1 MSDTPIGDAR
11 FHRDIFSV
19 RPTPVRPRGP
29 RSSRDQEWDEFFAKV
44 DDILAGFGDPER
56 AQRADAL
63 TERAFPGVSEDLKT
77 KSGMYEPELHHYIS
91 GTTVSY
97 PSLGTTMNEA
107 IGSAHGAGAGTGDWG
122 YSRTEIGTGV
132 SKAEALNR
140 RLRSSSFSWW
150 HDWAKNHARVDEQ
163 PGTEGSF
170 YRHHAAAGTSTDEL
184 AKIIREGARKH
195 PTSTAARI
203 VAEHQVETTYND
215 ALVTKKYREDEE
227 HAAFV
232 QYLDDLDW
240 RTPDMG
246 SGREARDYV
255 GFHPP
260 TRLNRSGEDLART
273 SIDSPQYWNTIDR
286 EHRRQADYHVVRP
299 SARST
304 RRTGS
309 RRRGGPRLTGNIN
322 YVVERFLSPE
332 ETAVAA
338 TSRRNLRTE
347 EEADSRVLYSYRTPV
362 AWKDRNSGVVS
373 VSNTFYSSTT
383 SRQTS
388 ALRRMLHRNN
398 YASPEEGARDLLLK
412 AWLMDKYSQRP
423 GRRVGHHAYM
433 LPTEVDTYRPRT
445 PNDNPNLPL
454 EESIPLA
461 EHRFRQIQDEQT
473 RRANIARAQPVKPKK
488 TKNRDLEKTGQLILP
503 FEPWQD
509 VTSRNYRLRD
519 RYENWQSWA
528 PTTFDPS
535 RENEYIM
542 RYPIT
547 SDKRRPLHELADM
560 YDAYYYER
568 YGFANR

>member
-29 RSSRDQEWDEFFAKV
+29 RSSRDQEWDEFFAKI

-77 KSGMYEPELHHYIS
+77 RSGMYEPAPHNYVS
-91 GTTVSY
+91 GYQINY
-97 PSLGTTMNEA
+97 PSLASTMNQA
-107 IGSAHGAGAGTGDWG
+107 VGSAWEQRIQGALPEDWGTSHTEGGTGM
-122 YSRTEIGTGV
+122 

-140 RLRSSSFSWW
+140 RMQSSSFSWW
-150 HDWAKNHARVDEQ
+150 HDWAANHARVDEQ

-184 AKIIREGARKH
+184 AKIIREGYTKH
-195 PTSTAARI
+195 NPDNFPRTYVDRQRVVDAMTG
-203 VAEHQVETTYND
+203 YND
-215 ALVTKKYREDEE
+215 AVVTKKYRKDAE

-246 SGREARDYV
+246 SEREARHYV
-255 GFHPP
+255 GFNPA
-260 TRLNRSGEDLART
+260 TGRGGNYNNALAQDLART
-273 SIDSPQYWNTIDR
+273 SIDSPQYWNTIDG
-286 EHRRQADYHVVRP
+286 VP
-299 SARST
+299 TMARS
-304 RRTGS
+304 TGS

-373 VSNTFYSSTT
+373 VSNTFHSQTT

-398 YASPEEGARDLLLK
+398 YASPEEGARGLLLK
-412 AWLMDKYSQRP
+412 AWLMDKHSQRP
-423 GRRVGHHAYM
+423 GRRVGHHAYT
-433 LPTEVDTYRPRT
+433 LPTEIDTYRPRT

-461 EHRFRQIQDEQT
+461 EDRFRQIQDEQT

-503 FEPWQD
+503 FEPWRD

-528 PTTFDPS
+528 PTTFNPS

-547 SDKRRPLHELADM
+547 SDKRRSLHELTDM
-560 YDAYYYER
+560 YDAYYYDR
-568 YGFANR
+568 YGFGGT